1 MLLAA
6 SLLLKGL
13 AIPLLARIA
22 WLDFTTQKISNQNV
36 LLLLCLGL
44 GSLQLL
50 SVQSGSWW
58 DMGLSALAG
67 LLLFVALFPFW
78 ALRKIGAGDVKLM
91 AVVPLLIGG
100 SGLVVFSVL
109 LLVFALATALIVKNP
124 LMLPARR
131 LSPVCSAPGPQ
142 RRCAVWRADLARS
155 DLHDSVSGLRHLDVP
170 CRSGDLT
177 RPELPQQLD
186 EQLGSTPS
194 TVHTFSPLGRDRC
207 LADVGRRDV
216 IGDDLRNVVFAPD
229 RSRLR
234 QGGAAV
240 GQAVVAAIDDFVT
253 ARISLRSAA
262 LLQQF
267 LFQNAMAALMPIT
280 GSSSASGS
288 LTRSTPIRRP
298 TGGNCPCR

>member
-58 DMGLSALAG
+58 DMGLSGLAG

-109 LLVFALATALIVKNP
+109 LLVFALATAMVVKYP
-124 LMLPARR
+124 LMLPQGVFR
-131 LSPVCSAPGPQ
+131 LYVQ
-142 RRCAVWRADLARS
+142 
-155 DLHDSVSGLRHLDVP
+155 HLDRKGVVP
-170 CRSGDLT
+170 FGVPISL
-177 RPELPQQLD
+177 
-186 EQLGSTPS
+186 
-194 TVHTFSPLGRDRC
+194 
-207 LADVGRRDV
+207 
-216 IGDDLRNVVFAPD
+216 
-229 RSRLR
+229 
-234 QGGAAV
+234 
-240 GQAVVAAIDDFVT
+240 AAICTIV
-253 ARISLRSAA
+253 
-262 LLQQF
+262 
-267 LFQNAMAALMPIT
+267 FQIYTNMMVH
-280 GSSSASGS
+280 
-288 LTRSTPIRRP
+288 
-298 TGGNCPCR
+298 GGVPA